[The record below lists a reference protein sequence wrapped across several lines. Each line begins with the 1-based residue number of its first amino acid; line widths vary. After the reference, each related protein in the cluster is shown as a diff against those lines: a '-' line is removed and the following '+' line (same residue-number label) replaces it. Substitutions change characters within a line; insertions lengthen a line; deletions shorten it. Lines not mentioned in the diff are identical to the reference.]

1 MELCFPLESV
11 PKNAYCSNDDMTDDL
26 EWYCL
31 RTKPRNERLTSNFLK
46 VENGVEVFCPFVRFE
61 RARRSGKLWVT
72 EAMFPGYVFARFQY
86 TSQWRQM
93 RATRGVVKI
102 VSFGELPA
110 RVAPEIINELRNAV
124 QDQETIVIQ
133 PGIEVGEEVNVIA
146 GPFRGLRAVVSR
158 VMPARERVAVLLE
171 VLGMEREVEVSF
183 DTVIVDTPHP
193 MTRASAQQTPQ

>member
-1 MELCFPLESV
+1 MISSLSTRITPENGLDV
-11 PKNAYCSNDDMTDDL
+11 HVDDMTDDL

-31 RTKPRNERLTSNFLK
+31 RTKPRNERLTSNFLR
-46 VENGVEVFCPFVRFE
+46 VRTAVEVFCPFVRFE

-72 EAMFPGYVFARFQY
+72 EAMFPGYVFARFRY
-86 TSQWRQM
+86 VSQCRQI

-102 VSFGELPA
+102 VSFGEVPA
-110 RVAPEIINELRNAV
+110 RVSSEIIDELRNAV

-158 VMPARERVAVLLE
+158 VMPARERSC
-171 VLGMEREVEVSF
+171 R
-183 DTVIVDTPHP
+183 P
-193 MTRASAQQTPQ
+193 ASRFSAWSARWRFRSIQ